1 MIRINLLPFRKA
13 RKKENVRQQISVFF
27 LALIFLTLGMSYL
40 AVSLNR
46 KIQDM
51 DSRIKTSTK
60 QLDDLTILTKE
71 IDEIKKKLDVLKKKT
86 AVIKNLELNRKS
98 SVILLDTMTNMVI
111 PGRMW
116 FTSLSALSD
125 TVEING
131 LALDN
136 KTVAD
141 FMIQLEGSQLF
152 SSVNLKTLKQQAI
165 KDVILKNFEI
175 SCRKI
180 VVLDK
185 ESSDKS
191 DKAVKK

>member
-13 RKKENVRQQISVFF
+13 RKKENVRQQISVYF
-27 LALIFLTLGMSYL
+27 LALIFLTLGMSYF
-40 AVSLNR
+40 AAALNR

-51 DSRIKTSTK
+51 DNHIKSSTH
-60 QLDDLTILTKE
+60 QLNELTVLTKE
-71 IDEIKKKLDVLKKKT
+71 IDEIKKMLAIIKKKT
-86 AVIKNLELNRKS
+86 EVIKNLELNRKS
-98 SVILLDTMTNMVI
+98 SVILLDTMTSMVI

-116 FTSLSALSD
+116 FTSLSAISD

-141 FMIQLEGSQLF
+141 FMIQLEGSKLF
-152 SSVNLKTLKQQAI
+152 SSVSLKTLKQQAI
-165 KDVILKNFEI
+165 KDVVLKNFEI
-175 SCRKI
+175 TCRKI

-185 ESSDKS
+185 EATE
-191 DKAVKK
+191 KAAKK

>member
-13 RKKENVRQQISVFF
+13 RKKENVRQQVSVFV
-27 LALIFLTLGMSYL
+27 LVLIFLILGMSYL
-40 AVSLNR
+40 ALALSR
-46 KIQDM
+46 KIENL
-51 DSRIKTSTK
+51 DSRIKTSTQ
-60 QLDDLTILTKE
+60 QLSELAVLTKE
-71 IDEIKKKLDVLKKKT
+71 IDEIKKKLDIIKKKT
-86 AVIKNLELNRKS
+86 TVIKNLERNRKS

-116 FTSLSALSD
+116 FTSLSDISES
-125 TVEING
+125 VEING

-141 FMIQLEGSQLF
+141 FMIKLEGSKLF
-152 SSVNLKTLKQQAI
+152 SGVSLKTLKQQAI

-180 VVLDK
+180 AKPEADTS
-185 ESSDKS
+185 E
-191 DKAVKK
+191 KAVKK

>member
-13 RKKENVRQQISVFF
+13 RKKENVRQQVSVFV
-27 LALIFLTLGMSYL
+27 LVLIFLILGMSYL
-40 AVSLNR
+40 ALALSR
-46 KIQDM
+46 KIENL
-51 DSRIKTSTK
+51 DSRIKTSTQ
-60 QLDDLTILTKE
+60 QLSELAVLTKE
-71 IDEIKKKLDVLKKKT
+71 IDEIKKKLDIIKKKT
-86 AVIKNLELNRKS
+86 TVIKNLEQNRKS

-116 FTSLSALSD
+116 FTSLSDISES
-125 TVEING
+125 VEING

-141 FMIQLEGSQLF
+141 FMIKLEGSKLF
-152 SSVNLKTLKQQAI
+152 SGISLKTLKQQAI

-180 VVLDK
+180 AK
-185 ESSDKS
+185 PEAATS

>member
-13 RKKENVRQQISVFF
+13 RKKENVRQQISIFF

-60 QLDDLTILTKE
+60 QLDELTVLTKE

-98 SVILLDTMTNMVI
+98 SVVLLDTLTSMVI

-141 FMIQLEGSQLF
+141 FMIQLEGSKLF

-165 KDVILKNFEI
+165 KDVVLKNFEI

-180 VVLDK
+180 VVLDT
-185 ESSDKS
+185 ESP

>member
-13 RKKENVRQQISVFF
+13 RKKENVRQQVSVFV
-27 LALIFLTLGMSYL
+27 LVLIFLIVGMSYL
-40 AVSLNR
+40 ALTLNR
-46 KIQDM
+46 KIENL
-51 DSRIKTSTK
+51 DSRIKTSTQ
-60 QLDDLTILTKE
+60 QLSELAVLTKE
-71 IDEIKKKLDVLKKKT
+71 IDEIKKKLDTIKKKT
-86 AVIKNLELNRKS
+86 TIIKNLERNRKS

-116 FTSLSALSD
+116 FTSLSDISES
-125 TVEING
+125 VEING

-141 FMIQLEGSQLF
+141 FMIKLEGSKLF
-152 SSVNLKTLKQQAI
+152 SGVSLKTLKQQAI

-180 VVLDK
+180 AKPEADTS
-185 ESSDKS
+185 E
-191 DKAVKK
+191 KAVKK